1 MDRHG
6 QFEGRRTAPGRWGHP
21 QARYQN
27 PENVWAGFWRVRAGH
42 LVGASLAVLL
52 MHGPGAPG
60 FPGAMSL
67 PGPVP
72 DDRLLF
78 AIDRKTAGHGNTEI
92 AGRAALPA
100 ANVIELTW

>member
-1 MDRHG
+1 MVRIPGHG
-6 QFEGRRTAPGRWGHP
+6 QASGASGGLGPG
-21 QARYQN
+21 A
-27 PENVWAGFWRVRAGH
+27 E
-42 LVGASLAVLL
+42 ASLAVLL

-78 AIDRKTAGHGNTEI
+78 AIDRKAAGHGNTEI
-92 AGRAALPA
+92 AGRAALPPP
-100 ANVIELTW
+100 T